1 MTLKRNF
8 NHSQEI
14 DDNGQNSHAGKPTK
28 VKVTRS
34 GKPFKLVSLT
44 QRLLNITD
52 PKKLEAALNNLTD
65 EQYQQF
71 KKAHEKS
78 AGLAYIN
85 NSFHYVKWYHRAYLW
100 LFPMHVSI
108 DCNGKT
114 HSEIRYKTA
123 FGHYFLLHEL
133 VKKYE

>member
-34 GKPFKLVSLT
+34 GKPFKLVT

-71 KKAHEKS
+71 KKAREKS

-100 LFPMHVSI
+100 LFP
-108 DCNGKT
+108 
-114 HSEIRYKTA
+114 
-123 FGHYFLLHEL
+123 
-133 VKKYE
+133 

>member
-14 DDNGQNSHAGKPTK
+14 DDNGQNSHAGKTTK

-34 GKPFKLVSLT
+34 GKPFKLVT

-71 KKAHEKS
+71 KKAREKS

-100 LFPMHVSI
+100 LFPMRVSI